1 MKRIISLF
9 LCLVMCVSV
18 FSATATQAFAADKT
32 DAIFTVEKTDYEND
46 KITYTISL
54 NANQSKISGAIL
66 KFKFDS
72 TVLNVATDSGAVGS
86 VNSQGEFAANV
97 TGYYETGIA
106 YDDPNTYAVAYMNPN
121 GFNIGSKSK
130 EFIEVTFEAVGE
142 TRPVTKVEFFCDEFI
157 TDDGDDTNDIRKA
170 DGSQK
175 FFSHE
180 FFTLNPAKN
189 LEVAS
194 VENGLKFSWTS
205 AVGAE
210 GYNVYRREK
219 SNEDGSLS
227 EWVKILE
234 APAGVTEYTD
244 VIGTSIEKGVEY
256 YYSVESFNEFGV
268 REYDK
273 TGLAGFFFG
282 TITEI
287 DAVPTERGAMISWG
301 ALNGAESYSVYRNEE
316 LETDADGRLIWKKVG
331 ETNGETSCEDEPL
344 TSGVQYY
351 YTVKAH
357 KGAYNAESSVEPAT
371 IIFIANASIVGCK
384 LNYEDIIINWSIVP
398 AAVSYEVYRKAPGE
412 ADYSLIGT
420 TDENIFTD
428 TDVEDKATYSYQV
441 RSVAE
446 NGDKSVRGT
455 TGYDVTKLPLT
466 TEVVAAL
473 GEDHITVSWK
483 ASDLAEQ
490 YIIYRKT
497 STGSWMRITSVPA
510 TQTKFDDTVV
520 DSGVTY
526 VYAIVS
532 QANGVST
539 ELSVTSNSVYFLGAP
554 EVVGVFNGSNGME
567 FKFKKVEGAEK
578 YNVYR
583 REANGQFGA
592 PVGTIAQDTLKEY
605 KYVDG
610 DAISGV
616 QYVYGVQS
624 VYGDIKSAITES
636 DLACCLDEPDVEIN
650 AAYGGVEVSWNAVR
664 GAEEYRVFYSTTR
677 KTEDLKLVA
686 TVTGTSFVH
695 KEATSGRN
703 NYYAVMAV
711 CGDTVSTVTQ
721 QYIYYLSVPEIIEI
735 KNYKSYLTLKW
746 EDILGA
752 DEYIVYRKVSGESKW
767 TEVDATLSY
776 ETVES
781 GEDKITYITAKDS
794 TVTAGKKY
802 VYTVVSGDGED
813 YSARYEKGWTVTF
826 LKNPTI
832 KSVENAYGGPKITWS
847 KAAGATEYYIYR
859 KTKSTSWTKVGSTK
873 STSYTDKSAKSD
885 KKYYYAVKSV
895 DGDSASYHS
904 TSHFNDIA
912 KTINY
917 LAAPVVKASNNTSTS
932 IKVSWGKVSGAQKY
946 YVYRKA
952 GSAKKWTKV
961 KTTTSTSYTDKNVKN
976 GTTYKYM
983 VKAVDGSIISGYNT
997 SGTSIKRL
1005 AAPTP
1010 SSVKSAKSGITFK
1023 WAKVTGASGYVVYR
1037 KTGSGSYTEL
1047 ATVKGSTKV
1056 SYLDKS
1062 AKKGKTYT
1070 YIVKAYSGSSQS
1082 ANKTGL
1088 KIKDKY

>member
-1 MKRIISLF
+1 MKRVISLL
-9 LCLVMCVSV
+9 LCLVMCVTI
-18 FSATATQAFAADKT
+18 FSATAAQAFAADKA
-32 DAIFTVEKTDYEND
+32 DGIFKIEKTDFEND

-54 NANQSKISGAIL
+54 KANQTKISGAIL

-72 TVLNVATDSGAVGS
+72 TVLNITSDSGAIGS
-86 VNSQGEFAANV
+86 LNSQNEFAANV
-97 TGYYETGIA
+97 TGYYETGFV
-106 YDDPNTYAVAYMNPN
+106 YDDENTYAIAYMNPN
-121 GFNIGSKSK
+121 GFNIGNKDK
-130 EFIEVTFEAVGE
+130 EFIKIVFEAVGE
-142 TRPVTKVEFFCDEFI
+142 SRPVTAVEFYCDEFI

-175 FFSHE
+175 IFSHE

-194 VENGLKFSWTS
+194 CEAGLKFSWTS
-205 AVGAE
+205 AAGAE
-210 GYNVYRREK
+210 KYNIYRREV
-219 SNEDGSLS
+219 SNDDGSLS
-227 EWVKILE
+227 DWAKLTEV
-234 APAGVTEYTD
+234 PAGTTEYID
-244 VIGTSIEKGVEY
+244 ESIVKGVEY
-256 YYSVESFNEFGV
+256 YYSVESANEFGV

-273 TGLAGFFFG
+273 TGLPGFFFG

-287 DAVPTERGAMISWG
+287 AVSPTERGAMVSWG
-301 ALNGAESYSVYRNEE
+301 ALNGAESYSVYRNED
-316 LETDADGRLIWKKVG
+316 LETDANGKLIWKKVG
-331 ETNGETSCEDEPL
+331 ETNGETYCEDEPL

-357 KGAYNAESSVEPAT
+357 KGAYVAESSVDPAT
-371 IIFIANASIVGCK
+371 LIFIANASIVGCK
-384 LNYEDIIINWSIVP
+384 LNYADIVINWSFVP
-398 AAVSYEVYRKAPGE
+398 LAVSYEVYRKAPGE
-412 ADYSLIGT
+412 SEYTLVGT
-420 TDENIFTD
+420 TTENIYTD

-446 NGDKSVRGT
+446 NGDKSVLGT

-473 GEDHITVSWK
+473 GEDHITVSWM
-483 ASDLAEQ
+483 ATDLAEQ

-497 STGSWMRITSVPA
+497 TTGTWMRITSVPA
-510 TQTKFDDTVV
+510 AQTKFDDTVV

-526 VYAIVS
+526 IYAIVS
-532 QANGVST
+532 KANNLET
-539 ELSVTSNSVYFLGAP
+539 ELSVVSNSVYFLSAP

-578 YNVYR
+578 YNIYR

-605 KYVDG
+605 KYVDA
-610 DAISGV
+610 DALSGV

-636 DLACCLDEPDVEIN
+636 DLACCLDEPDVELN

-677 KTEDLKLVA
+677 KAEDLKLVA
-686 TVTGTSFVH
+686 TVKDTSYIH
-695 KEATSGRN
+695 EAATSGRN

-721 QYIYYLSVPEIIEI
+721 QYIYYLSVPEILEI
-735 KNYKSYLTLKW
+735 KSYKTYLTLKW
-746 EDILGA
+746 QDVLGA
-752 DEYIVYRKVSGESKW
+752 DEYIVYRKESGKTQWEK
-767 TEVDATLSY
+767 VKATLEY
-776 ETVES
+776 EEIKE
-781 GEDKITYITAKDS
+781 GDNKITYITAKDS
-794 TVTAGKKY
+794 SVVAGKKY
-802 VYTVVSGDGED
+802 VYTIVSGDGED

-847 KAAGATEYYIYR
+847 AAAGATEYYIYR
-859 KTKSTSWTKVGSTK
+859 KTKSSSWTKVGSTK

-885 KKYYYAVKSV
+885 TKYYYAVKSV

-912 KTINY
+912 KTVNY
-917 LAAPVVKASNNTSTS
+917 LAAPVVKAENTTSTS

-952 GSAKKWTKV
+952 GSATKWTKV
-961 KTTTSTSYTDKNVKN
+961 KTTTSTSYTDTNVKN

-983 VKAVDGSIISGYNT
+983 VKAVDGTIVSGYNT

-1010 SSVKSAKSGITFK
+1010 KSVASSKSGVTFK

-1037 KTGSGSYTEL
+1037 KEGSGSYKEL

-1056 SYLDKS
+1056 SYLDKT

>member
-1 MKRIISLF
+1 MKRVISLL

-18 FSATATQAFAADKT
+18 FSATATQAFAADKA
-32 DAIFTVEKTDYEND
+32 DGIFKIEKTDFEND

-54 NANQSKISGAIL
+54 KANQTKISGAIL

-72 TVLNVATDSGAVGS
+72 TVLNITSDSGAVGS
-86 VNSQGEFAANV
+86 LNSQNEFAANV
-97 TGYYETGIA
+97 TGYYETGFV
-106 YDDPNTYAVAYMNPN
+106 YDDENTYAIAYMNPN
-121 GFNIGSKSK
+121 GFNIGDKDK
-130 EFIEVTFEAVGE
+130 DFIKITFEAVGE
-142 TRPVTKVEFFCDEFI
+142 SRPVTAVEFYCDEFI

-175 FFSHE
+175 IFSHE
-180 FFTLNPAKN
+180 FFTLNAAKN

-194 VENGLKFSWTS
+194 CEAGLKFSWTS
-205 AVGAE
+205 AAGAE
-210 GYNVYRREK
+210 KYNIYRREV
-219 SNEDGSLS
+219 SNDDGSLS
-227 EWVKILE
+227 EWAKLTEV
-234 APAGVTEYTD
+234 PAGTTEYID
-244 VIGTSIEKGVEY
+244 ESIVKGVEY
-256 YYSVESFNEFGV
+256 YYSVEAANEFGV

-273 TGLAGFFFG
+273 TGLPGFFFG

-287 DAVPTERGAMISWG
+287 AVAPTERGAMVSWG
-301 ALNGAESYSVYRNEE
+301 ALNGAESYSVYRNED
-316 LETDADGRLIWKKVG
+316 LETDANGKLIWKKVG
-331 ETNGETSCEDEPL
+331 ETAGETYCEDEPL

-357 KGAYNAESSVEPAT
+357 KGAYVAESSVDPAT
-371 IIFIANASIVGCK
+371 LIFIANASIVGCK
-384 LNYEDIIINWSIVP
+384 LNYEDIVINWSFVP
-398 AAVSYEVYRKAPGE
+398 LAVSYEVYRKAPGE
-412 ADYSLIGT
+412 AEYTLVGT
-420 TDENIFTD
+420 TTENIFTD
-428 TDVEDKATYSYQV
+428 ADVEDKATYSYQV

-446 NGDKSVRGT
+446 NGDKSVLGT

-497 STGSWMRITSVPA
+497 TTGTWMRITSVPA

-532 QANGVST
+532 KANNFET
-539 ELSVTSNSVYFLGAP
+539 ELSVVSNSVYFLSAP

-578 YNVYR
+578 YNIYR

-605 KYVDG
+605 KYIDG
-610 DAISGV
+610 EALSGV

-636 DLACCLDEPDVEIN
+636 DLACCLDEPDVELN
-650 AAYGGVEVSWNAVR
+650 AAYGGVEVSWDAVR
-664 GAEEYRVFYSTTR
+664 GAEEYKVYYSTTR
-677 KTEDLKLVA
+677 RAEDLKLVA
-686 TVTGTSFVH
+686 TVKGTSYIH

-721 QYIYYLSVPEIIEI
+721 QFIYYLSVPEVLEI
-735 KNYKSYLTLKW
+735 KNYKTYLTLKW
-746 EDILGA
+746 EDVLGA
-752 DEYIVYRKVSGESKW
+752 DEYIVYRKEAGKSQW
-767 TEVDATLSY
+767 TEVKVSLEY
-776 ETVES
+776 EEIKD
-781 GEDKITYITAKDS
+781 GDNKITYVTAKDS
-794 TVTAGKKY
+794 TVVAGKKY

-813 YSARYEKGWTVTF
+813 YSATYEKGWTVTF

-847 KAAGATEYYIYR
+847 KASGASKYYVYR
-859 KTKSTSWTKVGSTK
+859 KTKSTSWKYMGSTT
-873 STSYTDKSAKSD
+873 STSYVDKTAKSD
-885 KKYYYAVKSV
+885 TKYYYAVKSV

-912 KTINY
+912 KTVNY
-917 LAAPVVKASNNTSTS
+917 LAAPVVKAENTTSTS

-952 GSAKKWTKV
+952 GSATKWTKIA
-961 KTTTSTSYTDKNVKN
+961 TTSSASYTDKNVKN

-1010 SSVKSAKSGITFK
+1010 SKVTSSKSGITFK
-1023 WAKVTGASGYVVYR
+1023 WSKVTGAAGYVVYR
-1037 KTGSGSYTEL
+1037 KEGSGSYKEL
-1047 ATVKGSTKV
+1047 ATVKGATKV

-1070 YIVKAYSGSSQS
+1070 YIVKAYSGSSKS

>member
-1 MKRIISLF
+1 MKRFISLL

-18 FSATATQAFAADKT
+18 FSATATQVYALGKT
-32 DAIFTVEKTDYEND
+32 DDIFTVEKTDFEND
-46 KITYTISL
+46 RITYTISL
-54 NANQSKISGAIL
+54 NANQTKISGAIL

-72 TVLNVATDSGAVGS
+72 TVLNISSDSGAVGS

-97 TGYYETGIA
+97 TGYYETGLV
-106 YDDPNTYAVAYMNPN
+106 YDDVNTYAVAYMNPN
-121 GFNIGSKSK
+121 GFNIGDKSK
-130 EFIEVTFEAVGE
+130 DFIKITFVAVGE
-142 TRPVTKVEFFCDEFI
+142 TRPVTEVEFYCDEFI
-157 TDDGDDTNDIRKA
+157 TDDEDDTNDIRKG

-175 FFSHE
+175 FFSHT

-194 VENGLKFSWTS
+194 AEKGLKFSWTS
-205 AVGAE
+205 AAGAE
-210 GYNVYRREK
+210 KYNIYRKEA
-219 SNEDGSLS
+219 GG
-227 EWVKILE
+227 EWAKLLE
-234 APAGVTEYTD
+234 VPAGTTEYID
-244 VIGTSIEKGVEY
+244 ESIVKGVEY
-256 YYSVESFNEFGV
+256 YYSVESANEFGV

-273 TGLAGFFFG
+273 TGLPGFFFG

-287 DAVPTERGAMISWG
+287 SVAPTERGAMVSWG

-316 LETDADGRLIWKKVG
+316 LETDADGKLIWKKVG
-331 ETNGETSCEDEPL
+331 DTNGETYYEDEPL

-357 KGAYNAESSVEPAT
+357 KGAYNAESSVDPAT
-371 IIFIANASIVGCK
+371 LIFIANASIVGCK
-384 LNYEDIIINWSIVP
+384 LNYEDIVINWSMVP

-412 ADYSLIGT
+412 SEYSLVGT
-420 TDENIFTD
+420 TTSNIFTD
-428 TDVEDKATYSYQV
+428 TDVEDKKTYSYQV
-441 RSVAE
+441 RSIAE
-446 NGDKSVRGT
+446 NGDGSVRGT
-455 TGYDVTKLPLT
+455 TGYDVTKLPIT

-483 ASDLAEQ
+483 AAELAEE

-497 STGSWMRITSVPA
+497 TTGTWMRITTVPA

-526 VYAIVS
+526 IYAVAS
-532 QANGVST
+532 QAKGVAT
-539 ELSVTSNSVYFLGAP
+539 ELSVVSNSVYFLSAP
-554 EVVGVFNGSNGME
+554 EIVGVFNGSNGME

-578 YNVYR
+578 YNIYR
-583 REANGQFGA
+583 REVNGQFGA
-592 PVGTIAQDTLKEY
+592 PVGTITQDTLKEY
-605 KYVDG
+605 KYVDSE
-610 DAISGV
+610 AISGV
-616 QYVYGVQS
+616 QYVFGVQS

-636 DLACCLDEPDVEIN
+636 DLACCLDEPKVELN

-664 GAEEYRVFYSTTR
+664 GAEKYAVYYATTR
-677 KTEDLKLVA
+677 KAEDLKLVA

-703 NYYAVMAV
+703 NYYAVMAI

-721 QYIYYLSVPEIIEI
+721 QYIYYLAVPEIIEF
-735 KNYKSYLTLKW
+735 KNYKTSLTIKW

-752 DEYIVYRKVSGESKW
+752 DEYIVYRKVYGESKW
-767 TEVDATLSY
+767 TEVDVDLEY
-776 ETVES
+776 EEVKD
-781 GEDKITYITAKDS
+781 GEEKILYVIAKDTS
-794 TVTAGKKY
+794 VTAGKKY

-813 YSARYEKGWTVTF
+813 YSARYEKGWTTRF

-832 KSVENAYGGPKITWS
+832 KSVENYYGGPKITWS
-847 KAAGATEYYIYR
+847 KASGASKYYVYR
-859 KTKSTSWTKVGSTK
+859 KTKSTSWKYMGSTK
-873 STSYTDKSAKSD
+873 STSYVDKSAKSD
-885 KKYYYAVKSV
+885 TKYYYAVKSI

-904 TSHFNDIA
+904 TSHFNDIC

-932 IKVSWGKVSGAQKY
+932 ITVSWGKVSGAQKY

-952 GSAKKWTKV
+952 GSAKSWTKIA
-961 KTTTSTSYTDKNVKN
+961 TTKKTSYTDKKVKN

-983 VKAVDGSIISGYNT
+983 VKAIDGSIVSGYNS
-997 SGTSIKRL
+997 SGTSLKRL

-1010 SSVKSAKSGITFK
+1010 SKVTSSKSGITFK
-1023 WAKVTGASGYVVYR
+1023 WAKVTGASGYIVYR
-1037 KTGSGSYTEL
+1037 KEGSGSYKEL

-1070 YIVKAYSGSSQS
+1070 YIVKAYSGSSKS